1 MGLGLFLS
9 FSTDGH
15 PGCRLVQ
22 HLDAFDIHHLLAPK
36 RFDGGGVG
44 IGFRFRSMIDSVLQC
59 IPVFRWPTRQRLF
72 SVGVSYTVKKN
83 YFFCGYAAGPTEN
96 IPAHRLA
103 PKSGSEPSLPVC
115 VVRCS
120 QLRVEES
127 SNCVSPRHVHC
138 HHLHSSCTTYWCRT
152 LIKHLV
158 DVPLLIRRDLKL
170 FAWELYFLMRDL
182 KLSVYEDIF
191 S

>member
-72 SVGVSYTVKKN
+72 SVGVSYTVKK
-83 YFFCGYAAGPTEN
+83 
-96 IPAHRLA
+96 
-103 PKSGSEPSLPVC
+103 
-115 VVRCS
+115 
-120 QLRVEES
+120 
-127 SNCVSPRHVHC
+127 
-138 HHLHSSCTTYWCRT
+138 
-152 LIKHLV
+152 
-158 DVPLLIRRDLKL
+158 KL
-170 FAWELYFLMRDL
+170 FFLWVCCGTNR
-182 KLSVYEDIF
+182 KYTSPQACPQVW
-191 S
+191 